1 MNKDVL
7 VLLLQKDIKEL
18 QALTEGFE
26 NLEKIPNPILKLAQ
40 SKADNIIEA
49 LEKLEVLQQY
59 NLEKQN
65 LQSEKKEFS
74 VDLDEENAK
83 ILEETEEVE
92 ETEEEVVSESI
103 VEEKREEIEI
113 LENDFPE
120 ENQRDETNSSSEKTV
135 LSNVTLNDVLSAN
148 NSNVINDSASQKVED
163 IRQAI
168 NVGDR
173 FRFQRELFN
182 GNGEMLNKTLL
193 YLNQLATFAEAES
206 FLLSKFKWNVED
218 EHVVDFLQIV
228 KRRFQ

>member
-40 SKADNIIEA
+40 SKADNIIES
-49 LEKLEVLQQY
+49 LEKLEVLQQD
-59 NLEKQN
+59 NSEKQN
-65 LQSEKKEFS
+65 LQSDKNDFS
-74 VDLDEENAK
+74 ID
-83 ILEETEEVE
+83 LEEETIQIFE

-113 LENDFPE
+113 LESDISE
-120 ENQRDETNSSSEKTV
+120 ENQRDEATFLSEKQV
-135 LSNVTLNDVLSAN
+135 SQYVILNDVLSAN
-148 NSNVINDSASQKVED
+148 HSNVINDSASQKVED

>member
-65 LQSEKKEFS
+65 LQSDKNDFS
-74 VDLDEENAK
+74 ID
-83 ILEETEEVE
+83 LEEETIQILE

-120 ENQRDETNSSSEKTV
+120 ENQIDETNSSSEKTV

-193 YLNQLATFAEAES
+193 YINQLATFAEAES

>member
-49 LEKLEVLQQY
+49 LEKLEVLQQD
-59 NLEKQN
+59 NSEKQN
-65 LQSEKKEFS
+65 LQSDKNDFS
-74 VDLDEENAK
+74 ID
-83 ILEETEEVE
+83 LEEETIQIFE

-113 LENDFPE
+113 LESDFPE
-120 ENQRDETNSSSEKTV
+120 ENKSDETNISSEKNV
-135 LSNVTLNDVLSAN
+135 SPNVTLNDVLSAN

-193 YLNQLATFAEAES
+193 YINQLATFAEAES

>member
-59 NLEKQN
+59 NLGKQN
-65 LQSEKKEFS
+65 LQSDKNDFS
-74 VDLDEENAK
+74 ID
-83 ILEETEEVE
+83 LEEETIQILE
-92 ETEEEVVSESI
+92 ETEEEVVSELI
-103 VEEKREEIEI
+103 LEEKREEIEL

-120 ENQRDETNSSSEKTV
+120 ENKSDETNISSEKNV
-135 LSNVTLNDVLSAN
+135 SPNVTLNDVLSAN

-193 YLNQLATFAEAES
+193 YINQLATFAEAES

>member
-59 NLEKQN
+59 NLGKQN
-65 LQSEKKEFS
+65 LRSEKKEFS

-83 ILEETEEVE
+83 ILE

-113 LENDFPE
+113 LESDISE

-193 YLNQLATFAEAES
+193 YINQLATFAEAES